1 MKTLKAIC
9 TAAIL
14 ALALSVPA
22 YAGEISS
29 PGSPCTADS
38 GTPDTTSSALGDI
51 SSPAIASTAPGDMG
65 SPGLADILL
74 ALASIF

>member
-14 ALALSVPA
+14 ALALGVPA

-29 PGSPCTADS
+29 PGSPSPA
-38 GTPDTTSSALGDI
+38 PVPPAAVTSSGDI
-51 SSPAIASTAPGDMG
+51 SSPAVASTAPGDVG
-65 SPGLADILL
+65 FPPGLADIVL

>member
-22 YAGEISS
+22 YAGDILTPGFTAPPPS
-29 PGSPCTADS
+29 PESNSTGDMSVPTA
-38 GTPDTTSSALGDI
+38 TSSALDDM
-51 SSPAIASTAPGDMG
+51 STPGF
-65 SPGLADILL
+65 ADILWV
-74 ALASIF
+74 LASIF

>member
-22 YAGEISS
+22 YAGEINS
-29 PGSPCTADS
+29 PGFTSPAP
-38 GTPDTTSSALGDI
+38 GTEPAPGDI
-51 SSPAIASTAPGDMG
+51 SSPAATSTEPGDIS
-65 SPGLADILL
+65 SPAFADILL
-74 ALASIF
+74 ALMSMF